1 MPKTHL
7 DAINA
12 LEYLS
17 GEFKE
22 HSSEYKLA
30 DHIIKDYY
38 QNYEK
43 DGRMKVKT
51 FMEDTQPLIGSKK
64 YWTGFFEAM
73 NPEGK

>member
-1 MPKTHL
+1 MKTHL

-17 GEFKE
+17 GEFKK

-38 QNYEK
+38 QNHDE
-43 DGRMKVKT
+43 DGRMKVEA
-51 FMEDTQPLIGSKK
+51 FMEDSQPLTGSKE
-64 YWTGFFEAM
+64 YWTEFFERM
-73 NPEGK
+73 NPETK